1 MRQWKLE
8 YRLCVCFH
16 AWATLFRG
24 LTKND
29 HVRPSPLPH
38 FCNVDAYTLRPR
50 IRGITQIPPS
60 NFALWGEGARQGWGH
75 TLLVMVVFKS
85 DPGPLKSNVI
95 CHATTRLEIEFPAST
110 HGHGRFYIRPP
121 YV

>member
-1 MRQWKLE
+1 METGISVVCMFSRMGDFIPGSDKKTTMSAPPVQ
-8 YRLCVCFH
+8 LCLV
-16 AWATLFRG
+16 G
-24 LTKND
+24 
-29 HVRPSPLPH
+29 
-38 FCNVDAYTLRPR
+38 
-50 IRGITQIPPS
+50 
-60 NFALWGEGARQGWGH
+60 GARQGWGH
-75 TLLVMVVFKS
+75 MLLVMVVFKS